1 MEDETQNIEE
11 PVETNGTSEP
21 QVISLTEEEWTQC
34 KKEAEDYKD
43 KYLRLLAETEN
54 TRKRLQKDRD
64 EMVQYAIKN
73 LLLEFLHPI
82 DHFETALSF
91 TEQSGDEV
99 KHWALG
105 FKMLLTQFK
114 EVLGNHGVT
123 PIEAKGKPFDP
134 HLHEAIEMI
143 ETEEHPPGVIV
154 EESGRGYLI
163 NEKMLRPSRVKVSK
177 ESPSNETN

>member
-1 MEDETQNIEE
+1 M
-11 PVETNGTSEP
+11 
-21 QVISLTEEEWTQC
+21 EEETRNAEAPEE
-34 KKEAEDYKD
+34 KKETPTISIPDEEWAQLKKEMEEYKN
-43 KYLRLLAETEN
+43 KYLRLLADTEN

-64 EMVQYAIKN
+64 EMVQYALKN

-82 DHFETALSF
+82 DHFETALTF
-91 TEQSGDEV
+91 TEQSSDEV

-105 FKMLLTQFK
+105 FKMILNQFK

-143 ETEEHPPGVIV
+143 ETKDHPPGVIV

-177 ESPSNETN
+177 ESENAGYEK